1 MNEKKECCEVPME
14 CVDISLKKMYLHL
27 LKAQELL
34 LDNSDK
40 KEVMRLL
47 VYVEQE
53 LLLLNGETNTVKR
66 DLFWEYK

>member
-14 CVDISLKKMYLHL
+14 CAAISLKRMYLHL

-34 LDNSDK
+34 LDNSNK
-40 KEVMRLL
+40 NEIMRLL

-53 LLLLNGETNTVKR
+53 LLLLNDETNSVER
-66 DLFWEYK
+66 DLFRGY